1 MSKVRVAIHDWGR
14 KTDLPMEDI
23 GDAVA
28 SSDRLRVFKMKE
40 SATEIDFHDVWE
52 KNM

>member
-23 GDAVA
+23 RDAVA
-28 SSDRLRVFKMKE
+28 VQ
-40 SATEIDFHDVWE
+40 TG
-52 KNM
+52 